1 MEKKEFFKL
10 VNGLPEDE
18 RNYILNELECL
29 PERFHDEFIGDVIV
43 DEVSLKSFRKVVE
56 YYYADIHDELTDDE
70 KIKLYG
76 SI

>member
-1 MEKKEFFKL
+1 LKEL
-10 VNGLPEDE
+10 D
-18 RNYILNELECL
+18 CL

-56 YYYADIHDELTDDE
+56 YYYADIYDELTDDE